1 MELWDIPQ
9 ACIELQDISVIMLS
23 TSLEKQK
30 QKFESCNSIGLS
42 QPFELDSLMD
52 IMKGL

>member
-30 QKFESCNSIGLS
+30 FESCNSIGLS